1 MDKGS
6 IGGVILAIA
15 GIFAGLLIEGGKLS
29 QILQPTAALIV
40 FGGTMGA
47 VLLQF
52 PLCAVGA
59 AFRSMAHV
67 FVAPRKPNEELIDQL
82 VSFANKARR
91 EVSSHSMQTS
101 DRFMTP
107 SLSNL

>member
-15 GIFAGLLIEGGKLS
+15 GIFAGLLIEGGKLT

-47 VLLQF
+47 VLIQF
-52 PLCAVGA
+52 PLSTVGA
-59 AFRSMAHV
+59 AFRTIAHV
-67 FVAPRKPNEELIDQL
+67 FVSPSKLNEELITQL

-91 EVSSHSMQTS
+91 
-101 DRFMTP
+101 
-107 SLSNL
+107 